1 MKTGLVFNA
10 IVVVYSTEFQ
20 KDTKVKKIR
29 KAGLEILGS
38 DDLCSTYQR
47 VWQTLPD
54 FCKLL
59 RPARN

>member
-1 MKTGLVFNA
+1 MFKA

-29 KAGLEILGS
+29 TAGLEILESG
-38 DDLCSTYQR
+38 DLCSTYQR

-59 RPARN
+59 RLARS